1 MVQQLRDEQE
11 QERGHVESA
20 GGRDAPALE
29 VPGLHAGSGLTCE
42 DCKHC
47 AGSYFLAC
55 RYFDKPTSGEIN
67 GCPGFAIR

>member
-11 QERGHVESA
+11 QERGHVEGA

-29 VPGLHAGSGLTCE
+29 MPGLHQGGSVTCE

-47 AGSYFLAC
+47 AGGWFLTC
-55 RYFDKPTSGEIN
+55 RYFDKPTSGDVN
-67 GCPGFAIR
+67 GCTAFANR